1 VVLVDE
7 EIQMSDEKKKRFY
20 PKNRKHTKA
29 RQLTEFSMKWRPP
42 EEEDTVF
49 DSNAP
54 PRKRKALPR
63 DMKRAMNGKDISGL
77 LWALVEK
84 EMKSKVNGDE
94 LLLGEDNL
102 MKMMTEIRRLEELKK
117 QGQKGDEEALL
128 DWINS
133 VVEHEDGEP
142 IQVGW
147 NRGTIFE

>member
-1 VVLVDE
+1 MTREYKV
-7 EIQMSDEKKKRFY
+7 SKR
-20 PKNRKHTKA
+20 
-29 RQLTEFSMKWRPP
+29 RQLLERSKRWRPP
-42 EEEDTVF
+42 EDDPADMAEITGIEPE
-49 DSNAP
+49 P
-54 PRKRKALPR
+54 PKRKALPR

-84 EMKSKVNGDE
+84 DLKNKVNGEE

-128 DWINS
+128 DWINNI
-133 VVEHEDGEP
+133 VEHDDGEP
-142 IQVGW
+142 IQTGW

>member
-1 VVLVDE
+1 MTREYKV
-7 EIQMSDEKKKRFY
+7 SKR
-20 PKNRKHTKA
+20 
-29 RQLTEFSMKWRPP
+29 RQLLERSKRWRPP
-42 EEEDTVF
+42 EDDPADLAEITGISPE
-49 DSNAP
+49 P
-54 PRKRKALPR
+54 PKRKALPR

-84 EMKSKVNGDE
+84 DLKNKVNGEE

-128 DWINS
+128 DWINNI
-133 VVEHEDGEP
+133 VEHDDGEP
-142 IQVGW
+142 IQTGW